1 MNIFCISKGYW
12 LINYDLWALGIKQ
25 NLCAVDTP
33 DTSLLI
39 ELMADF
45 TSLCR
50 GRFKSHIKSVFATST
65 SVFPVA

>member
-39 ELMADF
+39 ELTLHLYVEEGLKV
-45 TSLCR
+45 TSNQYLQPQPQSSLWLR
-50 GRFKSHIKSVFATST
+50 
-65 SVFPVA
+65 